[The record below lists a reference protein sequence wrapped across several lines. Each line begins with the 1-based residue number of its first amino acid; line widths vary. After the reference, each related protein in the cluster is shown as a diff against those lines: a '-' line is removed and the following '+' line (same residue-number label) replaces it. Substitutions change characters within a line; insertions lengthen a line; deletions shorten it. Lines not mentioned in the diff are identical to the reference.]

1 MATLVDVGSDD
12 DSDDQVSW
20 TATIDLPIGETS
32 IDVEVVDDEGLS
44 NVPENPTL
52 ISRLQL
58 PTTLMKGGAGELL
71 ALQNYSPSYKLE
83 LDTLAATE
91 LGEFSVNWAPA
102 LDPATN
108 HILSADVNAG
118 VLQIISTPVDGGLN
132 EVEASISLNH
142 DSATWSFTNVISSAF
157 DAGSRRYFVMVTRFP
172 IDQSINVEESEVYSF
187 DVQSKALSLVTSQAV
202 DDREAFSGS
211 AIVWADSKLFAL
223 ESLNSLNVGIIE
235 IDVDSGLRSSMI
247 ATLDNTAVLL
257 TADSN
262 NSALY
267 AVGITSIAKIVL
279 ADSTVSYFSE
289 GVDNL
294 DSPFDQPRSAVF
306 DLSGNR
312 IWVGD
317 DGVNTVYAVDLDSG
331 TRTVP
336 VKAGVGDGGPLQFPR
351 DLALSGDALLVLDDQ
366 GNAPSKL
373 FSIDLDSGDRTTL
386 INIEGGNGAGAS
398 GLVVAEDGLVYYGTN
413 NEIYSYDPTTE
424 VKRQLLGAGVGTGVV
439 VGSVTS
445 FSLDEVGE
453 RLLVADYVNG
463 HIIAV
468 DIATLHRSSAYRY
481 EDLSVTLVTDF
492 VVTSEGLYVL
502 DGARGEL
509 SFYNFLTGDKSV
521 LADTCMNRIGQ
532 NVMSFDYNSLNTV
545 TIRADGKEALLG
557 GSPMV
562 RFDLENNVCSLVERG
577 SYLVS
582 AVYVDGDKILAGA
595 QNRIVNIDLP
605 SGESVTISKL

>member
-1 MATLVDVGSDD
+1 
-12 DSDDQVSW
+12 
-20 TATIDLPIGETS
+20 
-32 IDVEVVDDEGLS
+32 
-44 NVPENPTL
+44 
-52 ISRLQL
+52 
-58 PTTLMKGGAGELL
+58 
-71 ALQNYSPSYKLE
+71 
-83 LDTLAATE
+83 
-91 LGEFSVNWAPA
+91 
-102 LDPATN
+102 
-108 HILSADVNAG
+108 
-118 VLQIISTPVDGGLN
+118 
-132 EVEASISLNH
+132 
-142 DSATWSFTNVISSAF
+142 
-157 DAGSRRYFVMVTRFP
+157 
-172 IDQSINVEESEVYSF
+172 
-187 DVQSKALSLVTSQAV
+187 
-202 DDREAFSGS
+202 
-211 AIVWADSKLFAL
+211 
-223 ESLNSLNVGIIE
+223 
-235 IDVDSGLRSSMI
+235 
-247 ATLDNTAVLL
+247 
-257 TADSN
+257 
-262 NSALY
+262 
-267 AVGITSIAKIVL
+267 

-502 DGARGEL
+502 DGA
-509 SFYNFLTGDKSV
+509 
-521 LADTCMNRIGQ
+521 
-532 NVMSFDYNSLNTV
+532 
-545 TIRADGKEALLG
+545 
-557 GSPMV
+557 
-562 RFDLENNVCSLVERG
+562 
-577 SYLVS
+577 
-582 AVYVDGDKILAGA
+582 
-595 QNRIVNIDLP
+595 
-605 SGESVTISKL
+605 